1 MDKLKLVTR
10 VSTFRSFQNQL
21 SFLQLLRLMEWIM
34 QDNQRE
40 LGTGSTEKDKAS
52 VDHWAA
58 PNGGFD
64 AGQIAMRGLPLPPP
78 GAKRWWP
85 HRKAAV
91 VAAVRG
97 GILSLN
103 EAQER
108 YALSIEEYLTWQHG
122 IDLFGLAG
130 LRLDGTQRRRA
141 KTRST
146 E

>member
-1 MDKLKLVTR
+1 
-10 VSTFRSFQNQL
+10 
-21 SFLQLLRLMEWIM
+21 M
-34 QDNQRE
+34 QTIQQE
-40 LGTGSTEKDKAS
+40 PGSGSIDEEETSAGRR
-52 VDHWAA
+52 AG
-58 PNGGFD
+58 PNGGLD
-64 AGQIAMRGLPLPPP
+64 TSQIEMAGLSLPPP

-97 GILSLN
+97 GVLSLN

-130 LRLDGTQRRRA
+130 LRVDGPQKRRRGKSITA
-141 KTRST
+141 G
-146 E
+146 

>member
-1 MDKLKLVTR
+1 
-10 VSTFRSFQNQL
+10 
-21 SFLQLLRLMEWIM
+21 MERAMRTI
-34 QDNQRE
+34 QQE
-40 LGTGSTEKDKAS
+40 LGTGSAENDEASADRWAGPDVGVKAS
-52 VDHWAA
+52 
-58 PNGGFD
+58 
-64 AGQIAMRGLPLPPP
+64 QIEGAGLPLPPP
-78 GAKRWWP
+78 GAMRWWP

-97 GILSLN
+97 GVLSLN

-130 LRLDGTQRRRA
+130 LRMDGTQRRRA
-141 KTRST
+141 RNRSA

>member
-1 MDKLKLVTR
+1 
-10 VSTFRSFQNQL
+10 
-21 SFLQLLRLMEWIM
+21 M
-34 QDNQRE
+34 QDIQRE
-40 LGTGSTEKDKAS
+40 SGTGSTAKDDAS
-52 VDHWAA
+52 AGHWAN
-58 PNGGFD
+58 PNGSFD
-64 AGQIAMRGLPLPPP
+64 TGQIAMRGLPLPPP

-85 HRKAAV
+85 QRKAAV

-130 LRLDGTQRRRA
+130 LRMDGVQRRRA
-141 KTRST
+141 KNDVPQTD
-146 E
+146 